1 LRLNG
6 TSKVIEEKVKKFEF
20 LIKSGEDA
28 WFEEEKRII
37 EKRLKWIKENKHKL
51 KNMKGSD
58 VEKAYKLF
66 YLEYL
71 NIKEKDIEIVE
82 KSERKIILR
91 SYNFCP
97 VLEACKKLNL
107 DTRIICKKLYER
119 PTQIFIQQI
128 NPNLKFKR
136 NYEKIRPYVPYC
148 EEIIETTD

>member
-1 LRLNG
+1 M
-6 TSKVIEEKVKKFEF
+6 IEEKIKKFNL
-20 LIKSGEDA
+20 LINSKEKA

-37 EKRLKWIKENKHKL
+37 EKRLKWIKQNRHKL
-51 KNMKGSD
+51 KIIKGND

-71 NIKEKDIEIVE
+71 NVKEKEIEIVE
-82 KSERKIILR
+82 KSEKRIVLR

-107 DTRIICKKLYER
+107 DTRIICKKLYEK
-119 PTQIFIQQI
+119 PTQVFIQQI

-136 NYEKIRPYVPYC
+136 NYEKIRPYTPYC
-148 EEIIETTD
+148 EETIEMDD